1 MHRHRLAGLPACILF
16 ICAVTTASASDT
28 LRVGS
33 RVLVVGD
40 SAATVTALLG
50 KPSHKSHHNV
60 PRTAPRRGSRRGKRA
75 RTTAGDTAR
84 GEQWQYRRDGRVIV
98 VTLVDGRVSS
108 IDERSR

>member
-1 MHRHRLAGLPACILF
+1 MHRRLLAGLLACLLF
-16 ICAVTTASASDT
+16 AVAAGASASDS

-50 KPSHKSHHNV
+50 KPVHKS
-60 PRTAPRRGSRRGKRA
+60 RRNAARGGGHRGKRA
-75 RTTAGDTAR
+75 RAAQGDKAR

-98 VTLVDGRVSS
+98 VTLVDGRVSD

>member
-1 MHRHRLAGLPACILF
+1 MHPHRLARLLACLLF
-16 ICAVTTASASDT
+16 AGAGGASASDS

-50 KPSHKSHHNV
+50 KPAHKSHRN
-60 PRTAPRRGSRRGKRA
+60 AARGGSHRGKRT
-75 RTTAGDTAR
+75 RTTQGDAAR

-98 VTLVDGRVSS
+98 VTLVDGRVSG
-108 IDERSR
+108 IDERGR